1 MIDANRKRKGVT
13 IIMKNEVSAWCV
25 INKDTLPVTGSEKA
39 AYALIDIKNKLYR
52 VCTNEEDTTAIGDW
66 LAEMAK
72 ANTGEN
78 DFTIV
83 VVKAL

>member
-52 VCTNEEDTTAIGDW
+52 VCTNEEDTTAIGE
-66 LAEMAK
+66 LAGGD
-72 ANTGEN
+72 GEG
-78 DFTIV
+78 
-83 VVKAL
+83 KYWRE